1 MESWIS
7 GIGAGLLA
15 GAEFGIF
22 LAVIYTVMNW
32 SERDK
37 WRTFFLLWGAITIGV
52 GIGATIIS
60 GIYIAFKAM

>member
-7 GIGAGLLA
+7 AGLLA

-32 SERDK
+32 SDRDK
-37 WRTFFLLWGAITIGV
+37 WRTFFLLWGATTIGV